1 MKKLEPNLLPL
12 HIGSVPHAD
21 PAVACELTFQ
31 HFPRLPTWPQL
42 PRRDPLENMYIQF
55 SERFPGIVVEPENSR
70 LYVNRENDL
79 DGELEQLYLA
89 YLENDAT
96 FGALSPD
103 YAAGLYAFLERAPAQ
118 AEEFLA
124 VKGQVTGPV
133 SWGLQVGDQNRR
145 PILYDEILADAV
157 AKFLRLKATWQEH
170 KLQTLFPITVIF
182 VDEPYMANFGSALIP
197 IQRDQVVTLLKE
209 VLSGIEGIKGTHC
222 CGNTDWSILLETSI
236 DIISFDA
243 YGYGHTLALYPDAV
257 RAFLDRGGIIAWG
270 IVPNNDHLLY
280 ETAESLLGHLERAW
294 SHLERKGIPR
304 EQIVAVS
311 LITPACGTG
320 TMRSVEMAE
329 RALALT
335 EQVSKLAREKY
346 L

>member
-1 MKKLEPNLLPL
+1 MKKLEPNLLPS
-12 HIGSVPHAD
+12 HIGSMPHAD
-21 PAVACELTFQ
+21 PAVACDLTFQ
-31 HFPRLPTWPQL
+31 HFPRLPAWPQL
-42 PRRDPLENMYIQF
+42 PRRSPLENMYTQF
-55 SERFPGIVVEPENSR
+55 SERFPGIVVEPENNR

-79 DGELEQLYLA
+79 DPELEQLYLA
-89 YLENDAT
+89 YLEDDTA

-103 YAAGLYAFLERAPAQ
+103 YAAGLYTFLERAPAQ
-118 AEEFLA
+118 SKEFLA

-157 AKFLRLKATWQEH
+157 AKFLRLKATWQEK
-170 KLQTLFPITVIF
+170 KLEEILATTIIF

-197 IQRDQVVTLLKE
+197 IQRDQVITLVEE
-209 VLSGIEGIKGTHC
+209 VLSGIEGLKGTHC

-257 RAFLDRGGIIAWG
+257 RTFLDRGGIIAWG
-270 IVPNNDHLLY
+270 IAPNNDHILH
-280 ETAESLLGHLERAW
+280 ETADSLLGHLERAW
-294 SHLERKGIPR
+294 GHLERKGIPR
-304 EQIVAVS
+304 EQIISAS

-320 TMRSVEMAE
+320 TMSVEMAE
-329 RALALT
+329 RALELT
-335 EQVSKLAREKY
+335 EQVSRLAQEKY